1 MNSADTV
8 NTAGTASAAD
18 TVNTASTAGTANVA
32 NTEDTA
38 DTASAA
44 NTPSAASAMF
54 EIKNLSMHFPLG
66 KMKTPEGRRRVV
78 LKAIDDLSFGIIDG
92 ECLGVVG
99 ESGSGKSTLARCI
112 LNLLRPTSGEII
124 YGGRDIT
131 ALTGSD
137 MKKLRREMQMVFQNP
152 RSSFNPKMQVKHIL
166 SSVARFYGMDRAATA
181 ERIAYLSRLM
191 SIGDDITSHKSAEL
205 SGGQLQR
212 LALVRALIPSPKFLI
227 ADEALS
233 ALDVSVQAQIL
244 DLFFELKQSLG
255 LTMLFISHD
264 LTVVEY
270 LCDRAIVLYLGR
282 IMEKA
287 DADTLFNDPKHPYTR
302 SLIAAKPAIEVGAQ
316 RKPTLLRGEVPD
328 AIGIPEGCRF
338 CTRCPDVMEG
348 LCEVAEPEMTEVSE
362 GHFVA
367 CHLYN
372 G

>member
-1 MNSADTV
+1 MNAANTVDAMNTV
-8 NTAGTASAAD
+8 NTMSD
-18 TVNTASTAGTANVA
+18 VNAN
-32 NTEDTA
+32 
-38 DTASAA
+38 AA
-44 NTPSAASAMF
+44 NAMSDTNANAMF
-54 EIKNLSMHFPLG
+54 EIRNLSMHFPLG
-66 KMKTPEGRRRVV
+66 KMKTPDGGRRKVV
-78 LKAIDDLSFGIIDG
+78 LKAVHDLSFEVMDG

-112 LNLLRPTSGEII
+112 LKLLQPTSGEII
-124 YGGRDIT
+124 YDGKDIT
-131 ALTGSD
+131 TLAAPE

-152 RSSFNPKMQVKHIL
+152 RSSFNPKMQVKNIL

-181 ERIAYLSRLM
+181 ERIDYLSRLM

-212 LALVRALIPSPKFLI
+212 LALVRALIPSPRFLI

-282 IMEKA
+282 IMETASA
-287 DADTLFNDPKHPYTR
+287 DALFNDPKHPYTK
-302 SLIAAKPAIEVGAQ
+302 SLIAAKPAIEVGAH
-316 RKPTLLRGEVPD
+316 REPTLLRGEVPD
-328 AIGIPEGCRF
+328 AVNIPEGCRF
-338 CTRCPDVMEG
+338 CIRCPDVVEG
-348 LCEVAEPEMTEVSE
+348 LCERAEPEITEVSK

-367 CHLYN
+367 CHLYH